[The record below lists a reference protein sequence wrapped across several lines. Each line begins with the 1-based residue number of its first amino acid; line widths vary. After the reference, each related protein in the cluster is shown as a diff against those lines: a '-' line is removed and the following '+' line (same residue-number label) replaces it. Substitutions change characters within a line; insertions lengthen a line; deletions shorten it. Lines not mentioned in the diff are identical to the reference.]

1 MMMPTIQQPDD
12 DALQRFR
19 VKLADGN
26 AVEAVHEIGERVV
39 RQAVQEHELYDA
51 GLCSGLPLSVF
62 GFDARNGAV
71 DCGCHWL
78 LWASNGDANAS
89 GFGV

>member
-1 MMMPTIQQPDD
+1 MTMPTIQQPDD

-51 GLCSGLPLSVF
+51 GLSSRVAAVGLGV
-62 GFDARNGAV
+62 RRKKR
-71 DCGCHWL
+71 CGRM
-78 LWASNGDANAS
+78 WASLAAL
-89 GFGV
+89 GF